1 MISGD
6 DEQKIGAINFVLSRS
21 LNCFIGNL
29 EQGFAEFAWKFERT
43 RMMEGQGQR
52 AATWIAAACL
62 FVVLMLVTPKI
73 PQDQKYHNFADK
85 QNFFG

>member
-1 MISGD
+1 
-6 DEQKIGAINFVLSRS
+6 VLRRS

-29 EQGFAEFAWKFERT
+29 EQGFGEFGWKFKRM
-43 RMMEGQGQR
+43 RMMEGRGQR
-52 AATWIAAACL
+52 AAIWIAAACL

-85 QNFFG
+85 QNFFGKPSLSLSLPEAL